1 MFKIISHTAD
11 IGLELKAPSVEK
23 LFEEAALGF
32 KYCLIEKG
40 DMESKES
47 KNIHLTGNSLED
59 LIVQWLSELN
69 YLVTVHNWI
78 LNEVKIIKIFSKN
91 SDWILDSEILG
102 EIIDF
107 NKHEIAIDIKAITY
121 HQLKIEQTKGMFKTK
136 IFFDI

>member
-32 KYCLIEKG
+32 KYCLIEEG
-40 DMESKES
+40 DIESEEL
-47 KNIHLTGNSLED
+47 KNIHLTGNNLED

-91 SDWILDSEILG
+91 SDWILDSTILG
-102 EIIDF
+102 KIIDF